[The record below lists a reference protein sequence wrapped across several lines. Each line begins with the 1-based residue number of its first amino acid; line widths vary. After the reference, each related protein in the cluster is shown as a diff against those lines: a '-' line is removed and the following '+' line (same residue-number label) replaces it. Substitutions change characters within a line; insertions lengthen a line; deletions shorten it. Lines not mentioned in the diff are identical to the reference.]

1 MVIRFVALLI
11 ALILAARGDKRS
23 DCETNLPVNFNAPQ
37 RALLCANATQAFGP
51 ANCAAVAKSM
61 HLSTE
66 DTAKLCAGAPSDQ
79 VAQCFRLLSRGHRKA
94 HGMQLCR
101 QSPSALPATCLN
113 TLVGGPFKGGFAVPA
128 QHAAE
133 FCRGIYDVAPLA
145 CALAAVH
152 ALPATSYQR
161 SNSGGSGSGG
171 SETVS
176 TGRSVALSGPAVL
189 AACAD
194 SMIDEWTRTSQTLRG
209 GQGAQ
214 AHYLRRLSQR
224 PFWLQWLDQFRSRHS
239 LESLSDMKRG
249 AIERCLQD
257 VKPLVTTPTAP
268 ISAAPI
274 ATSNNSSD
282 VSGSGSGIDPSTD
295 ASKAGLSAAEMLSFC
310 SHANPVVPGHDYF
323 LLLQSVTARS
333 AERRKQAATDLARRQ
348 AVLKKRGLDPAADQF
363 AQQLALAAA
372 KKDSPPLDAPRRQSV
387 LGECVHLA
395 AEVRAQPSS
404 PSLLSVRQRLQLCAL
419 TASRQGPVN
428 CARHLAAVAP
438 MVSARVP
445 GSPSLFFNLTLH
457 NLSHP

>member
-1 MVIRFVALLI
+1 
-11 ALILAARGDKRS
+11 
-23 DCETNLPVNFNAPQ
+23 
-37 RALLCANATQAFGP
+37 
-51 ANCAAVAKSM
+51 
-61 HLSTE
+61 
-66 DTAKLCAGAPSDQ
+66 
-79 VAQCFRLLSRGHRKA
+79 
-94 HGMQLCR
+94 MQLCR
-101 QSPSALPATCLN
+101 QSPSALPATCFN
-113 TLVGGPFKGGFAVPA
+113 TLVGGPFKGGFAVPV
-128 QHAAE
+128 QHAAD

-152 ALPATSYQR
+152 TLPATSYQR
-161 SNSGGSGSGG
+161 SSSSSSTGSGG
-171 SETVS
+171 GSSETVS
-176 TGRSVALSGPAVL
+176 TGRSVALSGPAL
-189 AACAD
+189 LTACDD
-194 SMIDEWTRTSQTLRG
+194 SMIDEWTRTSQARSG

-239 LESLSDMKRG
+239 LKSLSDMKRG

-268 ISAAPI
+268 TPSATVT
-274 ATSNNSSD
+274 ATSRSGSVN
-282 VSGSGSGIDPSTD
+282 VSGVSGSGIDPGTD

-333 AERRKQAATDLARRQ
+333 TERRKQAATDLARRQ
-348 AVLKKRGLDPAADQF
+348 AVLKKRGVDPALDPF
-363 AQQLALAAA
+363 AQQLALAVA
-372 KKDSPPLDAPRRQSV
+372 KKDSPPLEAPSRQSV

-438 MVSARVP
+438 MVSFPSCLFLHVHHPSFALV
-445 GSPSLFFNLTLH
+445 SPSSLL
-457 NLSHP
+457 PPRRMQGC